1 MAHRLAVY
9 AGVTGEAVAVPVS
22 GIPAEVTA
30 EVAAADPAVR
40 LASLFDTHHERLYR
54 LARRLSGHA
63 DDARDL
69 VQETFLRAAR
79 SPASVPVGAASEE
92 AWLVRVLI
100 NICRDEWRRRAVRTR
115 FDPIHAADSVAR
127 PASDQETA
135 LVAHATVWR
144 ALCTLAPRRRAI
156 IVLYELEGTGIPAI
170 ARLLGVS
177 PVTVRWHLSL
187 GRRELA
193 RAVRGDQS

>member
-1 MAHRLAVY
+1 MAPSSAVY
-9 AGVTGEAVAVPVS
+9 AGVTGEAVAVPV
-22 GIPAEVTA
+22 GGVPAEVQA
-30 EVAAADPAVR
+30 DDPAVR
-40 LASLFDTHHERLYR
+40 LAALFDAHHERLYR

-79 SPASVPVGAASEE
+79 SPASVPVSAASEE

-100 NICRDEWRRRAVRTR
+100 NICRDGWRKRAVRTR
-115 FDPIHAADSVAR
+115 FDPVHAAESVVC

-193 RAVRGDQS
+193 RVIKGESL